1 MVAFADENDEGE
13 GFLLNAYAARENCV
27 LLPVKDRMSEIWEV
41 PRVRKGASFGF
52 GQANVWFAEGREE
65 NEALDRFL
73 DKLVE
78 QIQNY
83 SGENWVNKTRE
94 DLLQEQGKQLLSRRR

>member
-1 MVAFADENDEGE
+1 MHM
-13 GFLLNAYAARENCV
+13 LREKTV
-27 LLPVKDRMSEIWEV
+27 
-41 PRVRKGASFGF
+41 
-52 GQANVWFAEGREE
+52 
-65 NEALDRFL
+65 DRFL